1 MRRFPRWRI
10 SVLIPVALIS
20 AICANAQEQRESL
33 RGLSGVS
40 VSFQIDPKLD
50 AARVRD
56 DLRAR
61 LEGAGIPMLQK
72 AAGVPV
78 LSLIV
83 GVTSMSDEIG
93 VLYIRLDLK
102 QDVLLARRPSQH
114 TIVATW
120 SADLAAAD
128 GGDRDRARA
137 SVNSLFEEFI
147 ADYKSVNPK

>member
-10 SVLIPVALIS
+10 SILIPVVLIS

-33 RGLSGVS
+33 RGMSGVS

-61 LEGAGIPMLQK
+61 LEGAGIRVLERGPQ
-72 AAGVPV
+72 VPV
-78 LSLIV
+78 LALLV
-83 GVTSMSDEIG
+83 GVNSSRDEIG
-93 VLYIRLDLK
+93 VLLIKLAIS
-102 QDVLLARRPSQH
+102 QDVMLARRPSQH
-114 TIVATW
+114 AMVATW

-128 GGDRDRARA
+128 DGDRDKARA